1 MAARPALARLDVST
15 VAAGAGKQQLV
26 HARRRRRPAHVHRLP
41 VPGAGSAIR
50 LACSSPFLGG
60 SNGSRSLKHNAAAG
74 EKSAADHAAGA
85 LEDELIQ
92 KENSGG
98 DAAAGASPPSSCDNH
113 GAPQQIEVTADT
125 NDGDKEKTN
134 GPARDVHMKAKL
146 LGYNLEPGSGPHYN
160 HLGPV

>member
-26 HARRRRRPAHVHRLP
+26 HARRSRRPAHAHRLP
-41 VPGAGSAIR
+41 VPGAGSAIRR

-60 SNGSRSLKHNAAAG
+60 SNGSRRLKHNAAAG

-92 KENSGG
+92 KENSG

-113 GAPQQIEVTADT
+113 SAPQQIEVTADT

-134 GPARDVHMKAKL
+134 GPARDVHIKAKL

>member
-26 HARRRRRPAHVHRLP
+26 HARRRRRPAHAHRLP

-50 LACSSPFLGG
+50 LACTSPFLGG

-113 GAPQQIEVTADT
+113 GAPVSQCNVFTHIYTIM
-125 NDGDKEKTN
+125 
-134 GPARDVHMKAKL
+134 RI
-146 LGYNLEPGSGPHYN
+146 
-160 HLGPV
+160 